1 MTLKT
6 LDNALLV
13 LKYFTKENPTWGVR
27 DLAKEM
33 AMNHTVVYRILSTF
47 KEHGFL
53 VQNHET
59 NKYEL
64 GLKLLEYVTV
74 IQQHLN
80 ISDVIYPVMKRL
92 AAETEESAFLT
103 WLDGT
108 EGVYLEIVESPK
120 SIKFA
125 VSVGSRAPLYVGASN
140 KIMMAFLPEDM
151 QKKIIEKGLQPITN
165 NTITNENELRK
176 DLQQIRLQ
184 GWCHSTG
191 EYSDDVTG
199 LAIPLFNDQNS
210 VIASLTLAGPGYRF
224 TSKRIKELLPHLKQ
238 KGSEIQD
245 YFYKMPMNHYRGIQ

>member
-6 LDNALLV
+6 LDNALVL

-33 AMNHTVVYRILSTF
+33 CMNHTVVYRILSTF
-47 KEHGFL
+47 REHGFL
-53 VQNHET
+53 VQNPET

-64 GLKLLEYVTV
+64 GLKFLEYVTV

-80 ISDVIYPVMKRL
+80 ISDGIYPVMKRL
-92 AAETEESAFLT
+92 VAETEESAFLT

-125 VSVGSRAPLYVGASN
+125 VSIGSRSPLYSGASN
-140 KIMMAFLPEDM
+140 KIMMAFLPEDI
-151 QKKIIEKGLQPITN
+151 QKEIIERGLHPITN
-165 NTITNENELRK
+165 KTITNANELRI
-176 DLQQIRLQ
+176 DLQHIRLQ
-184 GWCHSTG
+184 GWCRSTG

-199 LAIPLFNDQNS
+199 LAIPLFNAQNNI
-210 VIASLTLAGPGYRF
+210 IASLTLAGPHYRF
-224 TSKRIKELLPHLKQ
+224 TSNRVKELLLHLKQ
-238 KGSEIQD
+238 KGAEIQE
-245 YFYKMPMNHYRGIQ
+245 YFYKIPMNHHRGIN